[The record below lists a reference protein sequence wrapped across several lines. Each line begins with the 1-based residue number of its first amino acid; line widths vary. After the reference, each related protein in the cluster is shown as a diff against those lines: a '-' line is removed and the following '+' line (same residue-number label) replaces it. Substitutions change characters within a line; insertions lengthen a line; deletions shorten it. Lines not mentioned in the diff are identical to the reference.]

1 MLELTLDPESNKDD
15 MINKDFLQSLSARL
29 ADILPETGPVRE
41 EIQKQ
46 FYKLLQGSFSR
57 LNLVTREEFEAQLK
71 VLERTERQLA
81 VLEAKLAEL
90 ENKPKPAGPSA
101 GN

>member
-1 MLELTLDPESNKDD
+1 

-41 EIQKQ
+41 EIQQQ
-46 FYKLLQGSFSR
+46 FYKLLQGSFSK

-81 VLEAKLAEL
+81 ELEAKLAAL
-90 ENKPKPAGPSA
+90 ENMPKPDGPAA